1 MGKVHGSPKQGW
13 ADNFLV
19 VSDSSVG
26 KHPDSLFT
34 YFDGGKPL
42 KQGLMGGNHVSTL
55 FLYGEVIS
63 WAIWLQS
70 A

>member
-1 MGKVHGSPKQGW
+1 MGKVHGSQRQGW
-13 ADNFLV
+13 TDNFLV

-26 KHPDSLFT
+26 KHPDALFM
-34 YFDGGKPL
+34 YFDGGRPL
-42 KQGLMGGNHVSTL
+42 KQELLGSNHLSTF